1 MKIVKRILVGIV
13 IVIALLLVTA
23 LFVKKEFSAEKEVTI
38 NRPVAE
44 VFDYISHLKNQ
55 DNFTVWAKM
64 DPNMKKEYRGTDGT
78 VGFVSAWE
86 GNSDVGKGEQEIIGI
101 NEGKRVDFELRFL
114 KPFESTSTAYMTT
127 EATSPTQT
135 KLKWGMNGKMI
146 YPLNIMGLFMNMDE
160 MIGKDF
166 ETGVNNLKVL
176 MEK

>member
-1 MKIVKRILVGIV
+1 MKIVKRILLGIGIV
-13 IVIALLLVTA
+13 MALLLVTA

-38 NRPVAE
+38 NRPNAE
-44 VFDYISHLKNQ
+44 VFEYIRHLKNQ
-55 DNFTVWAKM
+55 DNFTVWARM

-114 KPFESTSTAYMTT
+114 KPFESTSPAYMAT
-127 EATSPTQT
+127 EAVSPTQT
-135 KLKWGMNGKMI
+135 KVKWGMNGKMI

-166 ETGVNNLKVL
+166 ETGLNNLKAL